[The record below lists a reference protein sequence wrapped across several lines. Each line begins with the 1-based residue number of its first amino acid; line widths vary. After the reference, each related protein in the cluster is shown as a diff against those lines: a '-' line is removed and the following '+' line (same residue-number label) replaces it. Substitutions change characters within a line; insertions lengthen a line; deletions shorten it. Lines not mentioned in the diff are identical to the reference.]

1 MRAAIT
7 GLALLFLAQPVAAGD
22 VVFGAGSTFNSGR
35 TSQES
40 VVLQFELHSD
50 PIWQLGR
57 VDFGV
62 AGAIDLH
69 DNGEYWAGGGLAA
82 LWPLDH
88 RWFIEA
94 SVMPGYFGGAGAQAD
109 LGSHFEIRS
118 LLGIGR
124 QINDRVSLSLAVTH
138 KSNASTADRNPGVNM
153 LELRTRWRF

>member
-1 MRAAIT
+1 MRRTVT
-7 GLALLFLAQPVAAGD
+7 GLTLLLLASPAAATD
-22 VVFGAGSTFNSGR
+22 LVFGFGSTVDSGPGNS
-35 TSQES
+35 ES
-40 VVLQFELHSD
+40 SIVQLELHSD
-50 PIWQLGR
+50 PIWHLGR
-57 VDFGV
+57 VDLAV

-82 LWPLDH
+82 LWPMRK

-94 SVMPGYFGGAGAQAD
+94 SVMPGYFGGFGAQAD

-124 QINDRVSLSLAVTH
+124 QINDRVAVSLAVTH

-153 LELRTRWRF
+153 LELRTRWSF